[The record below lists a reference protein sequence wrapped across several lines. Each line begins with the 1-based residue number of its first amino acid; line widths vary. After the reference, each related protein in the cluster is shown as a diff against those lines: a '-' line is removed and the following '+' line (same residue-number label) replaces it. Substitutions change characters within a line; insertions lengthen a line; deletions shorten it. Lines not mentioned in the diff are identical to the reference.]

1 MQLFSWSKEPTGPEI
16 AASGDDF
23 CKPDK
28 KEKQMTIRYLEHV
41 IDCKN
46 GKLSRQK
53 WPEKGTCVEFE
64 RVHALRSQP
73 LIVYMDFETSNRS
86 LREVIDNPALFSLP
100 KSKNIFLFQLCHECT
115 QLYKQSRGGYRA
127 RVLEQCKQE
136 AHIQFPGGERCETCL
151 QQLLEAVHNMG
162 RDGACTH
169 EKLQYTRNG
178 VREKFALCQ
187 DCLNEVGSATVC
199 DHSKTQLLDAMK
211 PISWSAA
218 LVRTMGPDAEESYPT
233 IVSEHTHLASS
244 DDEDILPSLWAWLMS
259 LREEILKSWQGD
271 FPNVEDCI
279 MTEAEKLAHATATK
293 CYVCLR
299 PFKDPKKREE
309 GRRVDWRCLVGGAEV
324 EVAERQVLKVLDH
337 DHITRKYRGENKRYC
352 HQVLTLAPISMFS
365 GAACQSCN
373 MRLEP
378 KRPSIQVVGKSC
390 CDYFSNT
397 HKSLILPF
405 SQLTINKTS
414 MDCT

>member
-1 MQLFSWSKEPTGPEI
+1 M
-16 AASGDDF
+16 
-23 CKPDK
+23 
-28 KEKQMTIRYLEHV
+28 
-41 IDCKN
+41 
-46 GKLSRQK
+46 
-53 WPEKGTCVEFE
+53 
-64 RVHALRSQP
+64 
-73 LIVYMDFETSNRS
+73 
-86 LREVIDNPALFSLP
+86 
-100 KSKNIFLFQLCHECT
+100 
-115 QLYKQSRGGYRA
+115 
-127 RVLEQCKQE
+127 
-136 AHIQFPGGERCETCL
+136 
-151 QQLLEAVHNMG
+151 
-162 RDGACTH
+162 
-169 EKLQYTRNG
+169 
-178 VREKFALCQ
+178 REKFALCQ

-299 PFKDPKKREE
+299 AFKDPKKREE
-309 GRRVDWRCLVGGAEV
+309 GGRVDWRCLVGGAEV
-324 EVAERQVLKVLDH
+324 EVAERQVVKVLDH
-337 DHITRKYRGENKRYC
+337 DHITGKYRGEKKRFC